1 MWSWSVATSRLTV
14 SILGAKSICPRMS
27 RIGANKKMTEARWFH
42 SRSFALFAGKTPETL
57 SGAHGVLERSDVSID
72 RLDLGG
78 EKYLPANGANR
89 RE

>member
-14 SILGAKSICPRMS
+14 SILGAKSICPRMA
-27 RIGANKKMTEARWFH
+27 RIGANKKMTD
-42 SRSFALFAGKTPETL
+42 SSLVSFAFIRVIRGQTPEIL
-57 SGAHGVLERSDVSID
+57 SGAHVVLERSDVSID